1 MHLSDRSVPAPT
13 IQVCVKSGDVAVEC
27 FWHGVTK
34 GPLDIFFYPVKV
46 TGFPRGGE
54 DQDI

>member
-1 MHLSDRSVPAPT
+1 M
-13 IQVCVKSGDVAVEC
+13 QVWVKSGDVAVEC

-46 TGFPRGGE
+46 TGFPRGGK